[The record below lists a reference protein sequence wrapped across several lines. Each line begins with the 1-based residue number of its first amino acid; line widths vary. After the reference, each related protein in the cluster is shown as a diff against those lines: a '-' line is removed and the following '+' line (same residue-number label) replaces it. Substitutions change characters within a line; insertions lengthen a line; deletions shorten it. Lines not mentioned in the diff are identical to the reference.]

1 MKKYGILGGS
11 FNPIHLG
18 HLILAQEALYA
29 FDLDKV
35 LFIPTTDNP
44 LKKKKNQVSKYDR
57 YEMASLA
64 IADNHHFEI
73 SDIELKNTGYSYTI
87 DTIRQLQ
94 GKDENVKYYFIC
106 GADIIFHLQRWK
118 EFEELFRCMSFIAA
132 YRKGYDK
139 EKLYCEIEKL
149 TKLYGADIITLKA
162 PLIDISST
170 LIRNRIKDNG
180 SVKYMLHDKVY
191 EYIQKEGF
199 YKE

>member
-44 LKKKKNQVSKYDR
+44 LKQKKNLVNKYDR
-57 YEMASLA
+57 YEMTALA
-64 IADNHHFEI
+64 IKDNQHFEI

-87 DTIRQLQ
+87 DTIRQLLR
-94 GKDENVKYYFIC
+94 KDPDVKYYFIC

-118 EFEELFRCMSFIAA
+118 EFEELLKSMSFAAA

-139 EKLYCEIEKL
+139 EKLYGEIEKL
-149 TKLYGADIITLKA
+149 NKMYCADIIAFKA

-170 LIRNRIKDNG
+170 LIRNRIKQNY
-180 SVKYMLHDKVY
+180 SVKYMLNDDVY
-191 EYIQKEGF
+191 DYIQKKGF

>member
-18 HLILAQEALYA
+18 HLILAQEALCT
-29 FDLDKV
+29 FHLDKV

-44 LKKKKNQVSKYDR
+44 LKKKKNLVSKYDR
-57 YEMASLA
+57 YEMTALA
-64 IADNHHFEI
+64 IEDNEHFEI

-87 DTIRQLQ
+87 DTIRELLR
-94 GKDENVKYYFIC
+94 KDPDVQYYFIC

-118 EFEELFRCMSFIAA
+118 EFEELFKSVLFTAA

-139 EKLYCEIEKL
+139 EKLYSEIEKL
-149 TKLYGADIITLKA
+149 NRSYDAHIITFQA

-170 LIRNRIKDNG
+170 VIRNRIKENG
-180 SVKYMLHDKVY
+180 SVKYMMHDKVY
-191 EYIQKEGF
+191 EYIQNNGF